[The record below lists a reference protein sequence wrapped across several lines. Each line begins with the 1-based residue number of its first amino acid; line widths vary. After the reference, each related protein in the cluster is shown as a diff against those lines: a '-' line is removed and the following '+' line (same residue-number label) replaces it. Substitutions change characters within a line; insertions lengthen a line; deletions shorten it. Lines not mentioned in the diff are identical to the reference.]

1 VTTPD
6 WRPRL
11 IALDIDGTIA
21 RMGENEIAPA
31 VRAAILRAAA
41 HDGTQVV
48 LSTGRS
54 LVGTMRIIQDLAL
67 ENAVALC
74 SNGAVW
80 WDGAANAVV
89 KHTAFDI
96 GVLVAKLRDLLPD
109 AVYAAELTGEGNLV
123 LGDWPDGHLW
133 GVRRV
138 VEFDEFVAART
149 ARLVAFWPGHTSE
162 EMALRLMDVEVPDVE
177 WTIDH
182 NVSWLTAGP
191 LGVTKGAELEVLRLR
206 LGISAEDTLAI
217 GDGGNDIEMLRW
229 AAHGVAMGQ
238 AQAVV
243 QEAADAVTGTI
254 FDDGAA
260 EVLDRFFP
268 G

>member
-1 VTTPD
+1 
-6 WRPRL
+6 
-11 IALDIDGTIA
+11 
-21 RMGENEIAPA
+21 MGENEIAPA

-54 LVGTMRIIQDLAL
+54 LVGTKRIIDDLAL

-80 WDGAANAVV
+80 WDGSTKAVV

-96 GVLVAKLRDLLPD
+96 GAFVAKLRDLLPD

-123 LGDWPDGHLW
+123 LGEWPDGYLW
-133 GVRRV
+133 GVRRAV
-138 VEFDEFVAART
+138 GFDEFVASPT
-149 ARLVAFWPGHTSE
+149 PRLVALWPDHTPE
-162 EMALRLMDVEVPDVE
+162 EMALRLMDVEAPGAE

-182 NVSWLTAGP
+182 QISWLTAGP
-191 LGVTKGAELEVLRLR
+191 LGVTKGAELEVLRQE
-206 LGISAEDTLAI
+206 LGVSAEDTLAI
-217 GDGGNDIEMLRW
+217 GDGSNDVEMLRW
-229 AAHGVAMGQ
+229 AALGVAMGQ
-238 AQAVV
+238 APAVV
-243 QEAADAVTGTI
+243 REAADAVTGTI

-268 G
+268 A